1 MLQHYE
7 MMITQLSFHLLLILA
22 KHRELNQS
30 SNFPM
35 WDFTSSTYISEET
48 RMFNRP
54 HKGLICF
61 PHWKK
66 NPKERGREKHSAH
79 LYHHRMIREGSKS
92 GCVTTY
98 MIDITVV
105 TRPKISL
112 KEDMVFRLCNILV
125 LLQLCSSGREYFL
138 CTYHC
143 KELYFFWIL

>member
-1 MLQHYE
+1 
-7 MMITQLSFHLLLILA
+7 
-22 KHRELNQS
+22 
-30 SNFPM
+30 
-35 WDFTSSTYISEET
+35 
-48 RMFNRP
+48 MFSP
-54 HKGLICF
+54 L
-61 PHWKK
+61 KK
-66 NPKERGREKHSAH
+66 NPKERVREKHSAH

-138 CTYHC
+138 MYISLQGTLFLLNTIT
-143 KELYFFWIL
+143 KSKNMGLLYF